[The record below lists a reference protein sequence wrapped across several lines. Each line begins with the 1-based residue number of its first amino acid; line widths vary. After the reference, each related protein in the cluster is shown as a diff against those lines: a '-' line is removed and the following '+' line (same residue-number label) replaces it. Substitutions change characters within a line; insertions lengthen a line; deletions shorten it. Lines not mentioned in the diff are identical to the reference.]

1 MSRCSMFA
9 TSAEDCLQDRPL
21 TVANRDQLKV
31 AAACTLVYAYVS
43 QLLNAV
49 VASFRK
55 KSVNNIIISIIV
67 TSHPSLVGQETMS
80 K

>member
-1 MSRCSMFA
+1 MFA
-9 TSAEDCLQDRPL
+9 TSAEECLQDRPL
-21 TVANRDQLKV
+21 RVVNRDQLKV
-31 AAACTLVYAYVS
+31 VAACTLVFAYVS

-67 TSHPSLVGQETMS
+67 TSHPQPCGTRNHV
-80 K
+80 